1 MRTTVTLE
9 MDVEAKIKQEMRRTG
24 KSFKEVVNGL
34 IRRGA
39 REAAEQKDEPFR
51 LITKDMGQRPG
62 LNYDSIHDL
71 LEYGEGPDYK

>member
-1 MRTTVTLE
+1 
-9 MDVEAKIKQEMRRTG
+9 MDVEAKIKGEMRRTG
-24 KSFKEVVNGL
+24 KSFKEVVNSL

-39 REAAEQKDEPFR
+39 KAVAEHKDEPFK

-62 LNYDSIHDL
+62 LNYDSLHDL

>member
-9 MDVEAKIKQEMRRTG
+9 MDVEAKIKGEMRRTG
-24 KSFKEVVNGL
+24 KSFKAVVNSL
-34 IRRGA
+34 IRQGA
-39 REAAEQKDEPFR
+39 KAVAEQKDEPFK

-62 LNYDSIHDL
+62 LNYDSLHDL